1 MPDLRRFCF
10 DMICYAWFLLARF
23 KGDQPSGF
31 GSQSLIFGIRDA
43 ASPPKQK
50 QNSVKRHLVNSNCL
64 GSRVRSG
71 ASPTLLLTQSRV
83 NTTSAQR
90 LLLVQG
96 YPQCLLKRGFSMLQ
110 KSLPSDI
117 FSILSYIF
125 LEGPSPFIWYLW
137 IFLGGSVIRDIFE

>member
-10 DMICYAWFLLARF
+10 HIICFAWFLFSHF
-23 KGDQPSGF
+23 KGDQPSGL

-43 ASPPKQK
+43 ASSLKQK
-50 QNSVKRHLVNSNCL
+50 PNSLKRHLVNSNCL

-90 LLLVQG
+90 LLLLVQG
-96 YPQCLLKRGFSMLQ
+96 YPKCLLMRGFSIQ
-110 KSLPSDI
+110 KSLPFEI
-117 FSILSYIF
+117 FSILIDFFGRSQHH
-125 LEGPSPFIWYLW
+125 YLV
-137 IFLGGSVIRDIFE
+137 FMDIL

>member
-10 DMICYAWFLLARF
+10 DMICYDWFLLAHF
-23 KGDQPSGF
+23 KGDQSYGL
-31 GSQSLIFGIRDA
+31 GSQSLFRIRGA
-43 ASPPKQK
+43 ASSPKQK
-50 QNSVKRHLVNSNCL
+50 QNSLKRHLVNSNCL

-96 YPQCLLKRGFSMLQ
+96 YPQCLPKRGFSIQ
-110 KSLPSDI
+110 KSLPFDI
-117 FSILSYIF
+117 LSILS
-125 LEGPSPFIWYLW
+125 
-137 IFLGGSVIRDIFE
+137 

>member
-1 MPDLRRFCF
+1 MPDMRRFYF
-10 DMICYAWFLLARF
+10 HMICFAWFLFSHF
-23 KGDQPSGF
+23 KGDQPSGL

-43 ASPPKQK
+43 ASSLKQK
-50 QNSVKRHLVNSNCL
+50 PNSLKRHLVNSNCL

-83 NTTSAQR
+83 NTTSTQR

-96 YPQCLLKRGFSMLQ
+96 YPQCLLKRGFSIQ

-125 LEGPSPFIWYLW
+125 LEEPSPFIWYLL
-137 IFLGGSVIRDIFE
+137 IFLGCTVISDIFE